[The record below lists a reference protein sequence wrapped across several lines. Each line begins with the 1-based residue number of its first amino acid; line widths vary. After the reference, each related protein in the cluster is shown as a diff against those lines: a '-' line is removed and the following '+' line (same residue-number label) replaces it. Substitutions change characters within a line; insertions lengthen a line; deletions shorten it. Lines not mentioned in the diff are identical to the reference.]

1 MAEYGADS
9 LYATTSKNQNY
20 LDILDFREI
29 PSEADDAYYT
39 LTQIHENRP
48 DLLAYDLYNNANL
61 WWVFAAR
68 HPNTIKDPIFDFIA
82 GIQFFIPKKS
92 NIEQALGL

>member
-1 MAEYGADS
+1 MTEYSADS
-9 LYATTSKNQNY
+9 PYSTTPLKQNY
-20 LDILDFREI
+20 LDILDYREI

-39 LTQIHENRP
+39 LTQVHANRP
-48 DLLAYDLYNNANL
+48 DLLAYDLYNNSNL

-68 HPNTIKDPIFDFIA
+68 NPNTIKDPVFDFVP

-92 NIEQALGL
+92 SIDQALGL